1 VVNPTFS
8 FSAKLWLHNKGTWVF
23 ITVPEDESDE
33 IHEVAPHPGGFGSVR
48 VGVQIGDT
56 SWKTSVFPDSKSGC
70 FVLPIKKEVRTA
82 EKLDIGD
89 TVEIELT
96 VLMD

>member
-1 VVNPTFS
+1 VDPTFT
-8 FSAKLWLHNKGTWVF
+8 FTAELWLHPAGSWVF

-70 FVLPIKKEVRTA
+70 FVLPIKKAVRSA
-82 EKLDIGD
+82 QKIDIGD
-89 TVEIELT
+89 TAEIELT